1 MVRPLA
7 ERGREY
13 VRRPLN
19 AVLGAPSHI
28 AVLRSLYTT
37 GAGLT
42 GREIARSAG
51 VAVQAT
57 HDALARLAAANLVRW
72 TQAGRAHVYELN
84 RDHFLFRSGIQP
96 LLDAESE
103 FRSQIRAI
111 LKRALSG
118 HVLLAA
124 IFGSVARGEDHPE
137 SDFDLIMIV
146 EREKDRAKAYDRT
159 NAVSEKLR
167 KEFGVRLSSMAFG
180 RSEFQQNY
188 RKGKSFFQ
196 TVVKEGEALVGMDLA
211 EVVRG

>member
-7 ERGREY
+7 ERDREY

-28 AVLRSLYTT
+28 AVLRSLHTM

-42 GREIARSAG
+42 GRAIARSAG
-51 VAVQAT
+51 VAVQAA

-72 TQAGRAHVYELN
+72 TQAGRAHVYEIN
-84 RDHFLFRSGIQP
+84 RDHFLFKNGILP
-96 LLDAESE
+96 LLEAESA

-118 HVLLAA
+118 HVLSAA

-137 SDFDLIMIV
+137 SDLDLIMIV
-146 EREKDRAKAYDRT
+146 ERAEDREKAHDRT
-159 NAVSEKLR
+159 NAASEKLR

-180 RSEFQQNY
+180 RSEFRQNY

-196 TVVKEGEALVGMDLA
+196 TVVKEGETLVGLDLA

>member
-13 VRRPLN
+13 ARRPLN

-28 AVLRSLYTT
+28 AVLRSLHTR

-42 GREIARSAG
+42 GREIARSSG

-72 TQAGRAHVYELN
+72 MQAGRAHVYELN
-84 RDHFLFRSGIQP
+84 RDHFLFKNGIGP
-96 LLDAESE
+96 LLEAESE
-103 FRSQIRAI
+103 FRSHIRAI
-111 LKRALSG
+111 LKRALAG
-118 HVLLAA
+118 HVLSAA
-124 IFGSVARGEDHPE
+124 IFGSMARGEDHPE
-137 SDFDLIMIV
+137 SDLDLIMIV
-146 EREKDRAKAYDRT
+146 ERRKDREKAHDRT
-159 NAVSEKLR
+159 DVVTEKLR
-167 KEFGVRLSSMAFG
+167 EEFGVRLSPMAFG
-180 RSEFQQNY
+180 RSEFRENY

-196 TVVKEGEALVGMDLA
+196 TVVREGETLVGMDLA